1 MGSDKINRVRLSRYI
16 ARVFFIQIDFGFSR
30 IFNPGVPMTAMHGT
44 VYYVS
49 PEVMDGCYQEK
60 CDIWSIGVIVYMLLS
75 GSPPFNGS
83 YDHEIL
89 VKIKRGKTGEPIIY
103 YKYCNIPASLEPTD

>member
-1 MGSDKINRVRLSRYI
+1 MFERRLLCNSRRFTARSI
-16 ARVFFIQIDFGFSR
+16 ARSGIGIVCDLNVFFGR
-30 IFNPGVPMTAMHGT
+30 
-44 VYYVS
+44 S

-89 VKIKRGKTGEPIIY
+89 IKIKRGEFFLF
-103 YKYCNIPASLEPTD
+103 CH

>member
-1 MGSDKINRVRLSRYI
+1 MTPAFLQT
-16 ARVFFIQIDFGFSR
+16 QIDFGFSR

-49 PEVMDGCYQEK
+49 PEVMDGCYEEK

-89 VKIKRGKTGEPIIY
+89 VKIKRGWTFVFVWKIRHIWVV
-103 YKYCNIPASLEPTD
+103 CLCVFVC

>member
-1 MGSDKINRVRLSRYI
+1 
-16 ARVFFIQIDFGFSR
+16 
-30 IFNPGVPMTAMHGT
+30 
-44 VYYVS
+44 
-49 PEVMDGCYQEK
+49 MDGCYQEK

-89 VKIKRGKTGEPIIY
+89 VKIKRGNCHGIHVNANECSPYDYISI
-103 YKYCNIPASLEPTD
+103 